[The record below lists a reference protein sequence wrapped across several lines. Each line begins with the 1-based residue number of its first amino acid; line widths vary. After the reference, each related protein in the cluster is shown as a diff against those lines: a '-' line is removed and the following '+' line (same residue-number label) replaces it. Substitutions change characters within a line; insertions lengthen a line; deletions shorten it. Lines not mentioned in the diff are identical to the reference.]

1 MISIKTSAGN
11 INFEAI
17 FLLILLLPPFMM
29 HFLKTD
35 TNFIIHDSF
44 CKVIF
49 QNTLF
54 FFLSFFRDY
63 GMISNNIASR
73 VLLCIYRFKMKNK
86 TRSNILLKTAVF
98 IYLSIL
104 TLLVAFQNTDSIWG
118 NGETWVD
125 ASVYKYVAWMMDLGY
140 MPYKDTFD
148 HKGPLVYIFF
158 WIGRKF
164 GSWRGVWVPYVVLIF
179 VSLLLLYLVIRKFC
193 SPALSCVLMPVIF
206 AVLFDYEI
214 HAMSPEGLAIP
225 FMAGGL
231 YIFLDYF
238 LFNSSIS
245 KLRLFLCGLCFGCIL
260 MIKAQM
266 TSVWIVFS
274 IAVLIKNIRE
284 KSIPNIGK
292 FLIFFLLGCG
302 AAVVPILLWLIRG
315 DAFRDF
321 IADYIVFNS
330 KYAALYTGNTP
341 SEIFAERVRAVTY
354 FLNKPIILL
363 SLFYCLAMIRYKK
376 ENRAFHIS
384 YLIYLLCSIGI
395 AALSGRKYGHY
406 GTSLIVAVTYPL
418 AVSLGSGFNAKAEM
432 KRLLTLLGLTYLICI
447 YALPVVLS
455 KVDNTMNSYINYAEN
470 KNSISSNLESIVNCV
485 KENSGPD
492 DLITVHGLY
501 DIVYG
506 LSKRRSASRYTYQ
519 HAFPLVDPP
528 KTDEYYLDLAQN
540 LPVLIVEK
548 IPNEETRA
556 PQVLD
561 HSRMLEFIEKHGYE
575 LIETSPDKTYSIYK
589 LTA

>member
-1 MISIKTSAGN
+1 MAHKMIG
-11 INFEAI
+11 
-17 FLLILLLPPFMM
+17 
-29 HFLKTD
+29 
-35 TNFIIHDSF
+35 
-44 CKVIF
+44 
-49 QNTLF
+49 
-54 FFLSFFRDY
+54 
-63 GMISNNIASR
+63 
-73 VLLCIYRFKMKNK
+73 MKNK
-86 TRSNILLKTAVF
+86 PLSNLLQKGAVF

-104 TLLVAFQNTDSIWG
+104 TLIIAFQNTDSIWG

-179 VSLLLLYLVIRKFC
+179 VTLLLLYLIIRKFC
-193 SPALSCVLMPVIF
+193 APALSCILMLVIF

-214 HAMSPEGLAIP
+214 NFMSPEGLAIP

-238 LFNSSIS
+238 LFNNRIS

-266 TSVWIVFS
+266 ISLWLVFC
-274 IAVLIKNIRE
+274 IAVLIKNIKE
-284 KSIPNIGK
+284 NSLPNIGK
-292 FLIFFLLGCG
+292 FLLFFAAGCC
-302 AAVVPILLWLIRG
+302 AAVLPILLWLIRG
-315 DAFRDF
+315 NAFADF
-321 IADYIVFNS
+321 ISDYIVFNG
-330 KYAALYTGNTP
+330 KYAAYYTGNSP
-341 SEIFAERVRAVTY
+341 LEIFAERVRAVT
-354 FLNKPIILL
+354 FFTNKPVILL
-363 SLFYCLAMIRYKK
+363 ALFCCFAMIKYRK
-376 ENRAFHIS
+376 ENRAFHIA

-418 AVSLGSGFNAKAEM
+418 AIVFGRGFKTNSEI
-432 KRLLTLLGLTYLICI
+432 KRLVTLTGFAYIVCIC
-447 YALPVVLS
+447 AMPVFLN
-455 KVDNTMNSYINYAEN
+455 KVDNTMNTYINYSN
-470 KNSISSNLESIVNCV
+470 GKNTLSPNLESIINCV
-485 KENSGPD
+485 KKNSEPD

-506 LSKRRSASRYTYQ
+506 LSKRRSASKYTYQ

-528 KTDEYYLDLAQN
+528 RTEEYYSELAQN
-540 LPVLIVEK
+540 LPVLIIDK
-548 IPNEETRA
+548 NITETS
-556 PQVLD
+556 PETEVTD
-561 HSRMLEFIEKHGYE
+561 HNRMMAFIDEHGYE
-575 LIETSPDKTYSIYK
+575 LIETSTEKTYSIYK
-589 LTA
+589 YKQRSA